1 MTQIEMI
8 CYELGD
14 FAKDI
19 KLNMENVLSQK
30 GSPGLSQR
38 QIYAIALSCAYST
51 ECTMLVEAILR
62 DAKEVLSKEEIFA
75 AKSAASIMAMN
86 NVYYRFLHIVSDH
99 EMFNMPT
106 NLRMQVIDKSGVSKV
121 DFELYSLAVSALSG
135 CGLCI
140 KSHKSSLEKC
150 GVSKLAIQSVIRIAS
165 VINSCSNSLSIN
177 EIDKNV

>member
-1 MTQIEMI
+1 MTQIETI
-8 CYELGD
+8 CHEMGD
-14 FAKDI
+14 FAKDT
-19 KLNMENVLSQK
+19 KLNMENILSEN
-30 GSPGLSQR
+30 GSPDLSQR

-51 ECTMLVEAILR
+51 ESTKLVKAILC
-62 DAKEVLSKEEIFA
+62 DAKKILSNEEIFA

-86 NVYYRFLHIVSDH
+86 NVYYRFLHFVSDH

-121 DFELYSLAVSALSG
+121 DFELYSLAVSVLSG

-140 KSHKSSLEKC
+140 KSHKSSLEKHRI
-150 GVSKLAIQSVIRIAS
+150 SKLAIQSVVRIAS